1 MRSKGVSPG
10 FSPRENLQPL
20 KVNLRQQAV
29 KSRGTVF
36 AKDGKP
42 ENLESS
48 EVKDRARIQQLQKQ
62 REQLQTR
69 GQIKQGSEFKS
80 HHEEQSNPVSTKGES
95 FKDPQFGNSDH
106 NRDRTSFQQDFSRN
120 DNQKQT
126 RTQSLGG

>member
-10 FSPRENLQPL
+10 FSPRDNLQPL

-29 KSRGTVF
+29 KSRGAVF
-36 AKDGKP
+36 ARDGKP

-80 HHEEQSNPVSTKGES
+80 HHEE
-95 FKDPQFGNSDH
+95 
-106 NRDRTSFQQDFSRN
+106 
-120 DNQKQT
+120 
-126 RTQSLGG
+126 